1 VKRRLI
7 DDRTARE
14 YTVEI
19 LQDVEARLRAGARG
33 SGVTLTADECQKLLA
48 AGIKPLPRP
57 KGRPPIADRRGLV
70 AQARHCKGVSRARG
84 PRRVGEIRRD
94 RDREGFRSFNLG
106 GVRGA
111 QNHSPVQINPGIFL
125 NRFLLTL

>member
-57 KGRPPIADRRGLV
+57 KGRPPIAEDWWHKLAIAKACLAREDRGESV
-70 AQARHCKGVSRARG
+70 KSAVIATAKAFGISISAVYAARKIILPSK
-84 PRRVGEIRRD
+84 
-94 RDREGFRSFNLG
+94 
-106 GVRGA
+106 
-111 QNHSPVQINPGIFL
+111 
-125 NRFLLTL
+125 